1 MRAHVQRTWVL
12 LGCLALGACAA
23 PPPRSADSR
32 PDVLLLTIDTL
43 RPDYLSA
50 NGYDRPTSPVLDE
63 LISASWYFEDAATP
77 IARTTPA
84 LASLLTGA
92 YPHGSGVR
100 ALWENMPAGVVT
112 WPQLLQGAGWQTFAV
127 VTNNVLTPERGLNR
141 GFDVYLPAGDA
152 RSARVTTDRALECLA
167 RASKNRPV
175 FAWVHYI
182 DPHMPYRSD
191 PKIIERFDGEYR
203 GPYRLGFGEARRP
216 GDTTDP
222 FPEGLSKVDATH
234 HNALPPDVMAHVLRL
249 YAADIRATD
258 DEVARLLHAFRA
270 RSGKNLLVIFTADH
284 GESLGE
290 HDYCFD
296 HGDYVYE
303 AEIRVPLTI
312 ALPPS
317 HPLAGNGRLA
327 GRVSLVDVA
336 PTVLELLGV
345 AAPPEFTSRV
355 EGQSLTPWMR
365 HDPPPARPVFAESGH
380 AFFPEAVKRRVRND
394 LDGNFRGVVLDGWKL
409 IWTPFQK
416 GALEWE
422 LYDLRADPHE
432 THDLWREDHPKF
444 RELQPMLMEWV
455 RAGEWKGEPSPIRQA
470 DLEALRSLGYV
481 D

>member
-1 MRAHVQRTWVL
+1 MRAQVRSTCAL
-12 LGCLALGACAA
+12 LASLAFGAAGVPVRA
-23 PPPRSADSR
+23 ADSR

-43 RPDYLSA
+43 RPDYLSV
-50 NGYDRPTSPVLDE
+50 NGYDRPTSPTLDS
-63 LISASWYFEDAATP
+63 LIAASWYFEDAATP

-100 ALWENMPAGVVT
+100 ALWENMPADVVT
-112 WPQLLQGAGWQTFAV
+112 WPQLLQRAGWQTFAV

-141 GFDVYLPAGDA
+141 GFDVYKPAGDA
-152 RSARVTTDRALECLA
+152 RLARATTDRALECLA
-167 RASKNRPV
+167 STRKDRP
-175 FAWVHYI
+175 FLAWVHYI

-191 PKIIERFDGEYR
+191 PKIIQRFDGAYR
-203 GPYRLGFGEARRP
+203 GRYQLGFGEARRP
-216 GDTTDP
+216 GDTSDP
-222 FPEGLSKVDATH
+222 FPEDLPKIDATH
-234 HNALPPDVMAHVLRL
+234 RNKLPPDVMAHVLRL

-258 DEVARLLHAFRA
+258 DEVARLLRAFRA
-270 RSGKNLLVIFTADH
+270 RSKNLLVIFTADH

-290 HDYCFD
+290 HGYCFD

-303 AEIRVPLTI
+303 AELRVPLAI
-312 ALPPS
+312 SLPAK
-317 HPLAGNGRLA
+317 HPLAGKGFLE

-336 PTVLELLGV
+336 PTLLELLGI

-355 EGQSLTPWMR
+355 EGRSLTPWMSG
-365 HDPPPARPVFAESGH
+365 DPPPSRPVFAESGH
-380 AFFPEAVKRRVRND
+380 AFFPEVVKRRVRND
-394 LDGNFRGVVLDGWKL
+394 LEGNFRGVVLDGWKL

-432 THDLWREDHPKF
+432 TRDLWRRDHPQF
-444 RELQPMLMEWV
+444 VELQPILMEWV
-455 RAGEWKGEPSPIRQA
+455 RAGQWKDEPSPIQER
-470 DLEALRSLGYV
+470 DKEALRSLGYI